1 VGQDGN
7 VLECVV
13 NVSEGARPELVD
25 LVAAAAG
32 GGLLDVHHD
41 PHHNRAVLTLV
52 GVEAPRDVAR
62 AAVERLD
69 LRVHR
74 GVHPRLGV
82 VDVVPFI
89 PLVGSTMADAVR
101 ARDAFAAWASSELGV
116 PCFLYGEGT
125 GDVTADGGAD
135 GDDDSG
141 GGTGRSLPEIR
152 RRAWRDL
159 LPDIGP
165 PAPHL
170 TAGAMCVGARPV
182 LVAYNVWINAD
193 VAAARA
199 AAATVRGPHL
209 RALGLPVGDRVQV
222 SMNLI
227 APDLVGPAEAY
238 DRVAALVPV
247 DGAELVGLLPR
258 SVLERAPV
266 ARWPELDLAEERTI
280 ESRLAAIRISP

>member
-1 VGQDGN
+1 

-25 LVAAAAG
+25 VIAAAAG
-32 GGLLDVHHD
+32 GGLLDVHRD
-41 PHHNRAVLTLV
+41 PHHNRAVLTVV
-52 GVEAPRDVAR
+52 GQEAPRAVAR

-82 VDVVPFI
+82 VDVVPFV
-89 PLVGSTMADAVR
+89 PLAGSTMADAVQ
-101 ARDAFAAWASSELGV
+101 ARDAFATWAASELVV
-116 PCFLYGEGT
+116 PCFLYGE
-125 GDVTADGGAD
+125 A
-135 GDDDSG
+135 SG
-141 GGTGRSLPEIR
+141 GLASGGPPGDLDVDGRSLPEIR

-159 LPDIGP
+159 RPDVGP

-170 TAGAMCVGARPV
+170 TAGAMCVGARLL
-182 LVAYNVWINAD
+182 LVAYNVWIDAD
-193 VAAARA
+193 VEVARVV
-199 AAATVRGPHL
+199 ATAVRGPHL
-209 RALGLPVGDRVQV
+209 RALGLPVGERVQV

-227 APDLVGPAEAY
+227 APGVLGPAEAY
-238 DRVAALVPV
+238 DRVAALAPV

-258 SVLERAPV
+258 SVLERVPA

-280 ESRLAAIRISP
+280 ESRLAAIGLDP